1 MSHGHVLVVTD
12 STEAA
17 DQLAH
22 GLLPQAGFS
31 VTLANDFTP
40 PPSCD
45 AVLVDVTQLR
55 GNPLAGL
62 KAQRRMGC
70 DTPAMLI
77 AHRLT
82 EQMAADVF
90 ALNVREFIQ
99 RPVEPSALLEH
110 LDNFVAQILR
120 EREQAAIQS
129 SLEKTQVALARRLN
143 EMKALSRIGRS
154 ISTLSDL
161 FAMLDRIVEAAAFLT
176 RSAYSA
182 IYLLDEHGK
191 ALGLYAQQGLDEAQV
206 EAMRWPQAGSDPA
219 QVFQTG
225 QPAVGDASNPHITVP
240 IVGGQR
246 TIGVLAVYG
255 QQGMAFEDS
264 DQAVLSSLADY
275 AAIAIDKVTA
285 LARLEARVDA
295 ALTGARTVG
304 QHADTLFDPVEGIES
319 QVDTLLAGGFGQLTE
334 SQRSAIS
341 RVKLAAD
348 RLKEI
353 AGYIREALDEAAS
366 GS

>member
-12 STEAA
+12 SSEAA

-22 GLLPQAGFS
+22 GLLPQAGFTA
-31 VTLANDFTP
+31 TLADDFTP
-40 PPSCD
+40 PPGCD
-45 AVLVDVTQLR
+45 AVLVDITQLR
-55 GNPLAGL
+55 GNPFAGL
-62 KAQRRMGC
+62 RAQRRMGC
-70 DTPAMLI
+70 DTPALLI

-82 EQMAADVF
+82 EEMAADVF
-90 ALNVREFIQ
+90 ALNIRDFIQ
-99 RPVEPSALLEH
+99 RPVEPSVLLER
-110 LDNFVAQILR
+110 LDGFVAQILQ
-120 EREQAAIQS
+120 EREQAAIQRR
-129 SLEKTQVALARRLN
+129 LEKTQSALARRLN

-154 ISTLSDL
+154 ISILSDL

-182 IYLLDEHGK
+182 IYLPNEDSK
-191 ALGLYAQQGLDEAQV
+191 MLGLYAQQGLDETQIEV
-206 EAMRWPQAGSDPA
+206 MRWPQPGSDPA

-225 QPAVGDASNPHITVP
+225 QPALGDAANPHITVP

-246 TIGVLAVYG
+246 AIGVLAVYAQPG
-255 QQGMAFEDS
+255 TSFEDS
-264 DQAVLSSLADY
+264 DQAVLTSLADY
-275 AAIAIDKVTA
+275 AAIAIDKVSA
-285 LARLEARVDA
+285 LARLEARIDA
-295 ALTGARTVG
+295 ALVGARTVG
-304 QHADTLFDPVEGIES
+304 YHADTLFDPVEGIES
-319 QVDTLLAGGFGQLTE
+319 QVDTLLKGGFGPLTE

-353 AGYIREALDEAAS
+353 VGFIKQALDEAAS